1 MTETTG
7 ELSGEQLARLLA
19 AALDESDPAA
29 DNDTSKAEALAE
41 ALTSPLPAPAGQCVS
56 DVLLGSD
63 EPTIDALQA
72 VKDLGRRLANS
83 PSELDRPAGTVLYY
97 AAIARALE
105 TRGRRITRH
114 DPQSLALN
122 LADLAG
128 RAWIPPEVRT
138 ILSAG
143 QAACAEHDRN

>member
-7 ELSGEQLARLLA
+7 ELNGEQLARLLA
-19 AALDESDPAA
+19 AAMDGNDPAA
-29 DNDTSKAEALAE
+29 DDDTNKAETLAE
-41 ALTSPLPAPAGQCVS
+41 ALTSPLPGLPGLRVWE
-56 DVLLGSD
+56 VLVASD
-63 EPTIDALQA
+63 EPAIDALQA
-72 VKDLGRRLANS
+72 VKDLGRRLARS

-97 AAIARALE
+97 AAIARAL
-105 TRGRRITRH
+105 RVHRRRITRH

-128 RAWIPPEVRT
+128 RGWIPSEVRG

-143 QAACAEHDRN
+143 QAACAEQDQN